1 MASKTRRSAPIE
13 QVQGEP
19 SQPDQLSGAGDTMAS
34 AESKRMKRLRMVMRK
49 ALSTTVD
56 AMLKRDLQVRTFPP
70 MLGVFIIPY
79 VSIGLCTI
87 ENKHE
92 LLVPEGSR

>member
-19 SQPDQLSGAGDTMAS
+19 SQPDQLSGADHPMAS
-34 AESKRMKRLRMVMRK
+34 AESKRMKRLRMVMGK

-70 MLGVFIIPY
+70 MLCVYALHVYQAMFY
-79 VSIGLCTI
+79 REST
-87 ENKHE
+87 
-92 LLVPEGSR
+92 